1 MYLTRDEAVARLVSK
16 NCTEANA
23 NANAIL
29 DGALALYPQ
38 VARTNFYMITGY
50 ARGTIMDAFYPGN
63 PGISCDLFTISNW

>member
-1 MYLTRDEAVARLVSK
+1 MYLTRNEAVARLVGK
-16 NCTEANA
+16 NCTEA

-38 VARTNFYMITGY
+38 VERTNFHMITGY
-50 ARGTIMDAFYPGN
+50 AEGTIMDAFYPGN